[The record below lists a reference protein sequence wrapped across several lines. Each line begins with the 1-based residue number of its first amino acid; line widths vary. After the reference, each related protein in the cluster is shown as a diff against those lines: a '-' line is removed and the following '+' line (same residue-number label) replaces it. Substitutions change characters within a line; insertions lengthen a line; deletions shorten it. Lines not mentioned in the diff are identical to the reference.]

1 MTLHGDEI
9 HFMDQGMLGENVE
22 TMEQNQMIQKFQNFL
37 NNWNVDHQFIYRE
50 QLINN
55 AQTEKF
61 FLRVSIGDIKKYDEK
76 LIRDIRFKPLR
87 NLPILER
94 AIRDLYVGY
103 NPSFKYDQ
111 SLNFQLQLVSD
122 ENPRFLRELK
132 SDQIGKIVHI
142 SGIIISAGSIQIK
155 AKSVLMKCGSCKTE
169 KREEIEKGL
178 NGFYLPAYCDI
189 NKNTG
194 DKCAPN
200 PFVVLAEESE
210 YIDMQV
216 LKIQE
221 SPENLPTGEIP
232 RTYRILCERFLVDQM
247 IPGNRVAV
255 TGVYTLI
262 ENRTIK
268 STASTRIQ
276 KMPYVYVL
284 GFQVDSLSSRK
295 INPIFSEEQKDMFN
309 KMAKSRN
316 IYKTISD
323 SIAPNILGHP
333 DIKKAIACM
342 LFGGSSKRLPDD
354 TKLRGDINILLYGDP
369 STAKSQFLKYVHQV
383 APISVY
389 TSGKGSSAAGLTVAI
404 IKDPTS
410 RDFQLEGGAFIL
422 ADGGVVCIDEFDKM
436 RPQDRVAIHEAME
449 QQTISVA
456 KAGIT
461 TVLNSRTSIL
471 AAANPI
477 FGTYQE
483 NKRISDQIDLQT
495 TILSRFDCIFIVR
508 DLKNRE
514 MDRKMVDHILSM
526 HSNTGRMIST
536 ESHHNIN
543 ELKNYIA
550 YARNNCSPRLD
561 EQSAKLLQDIYVHQ
575 RDEIRKDEM
584 RGKNKIPLTVRQLE
598 AIIRISESIAKMR
611 LSKVV
616 TKEDVKEAQRLF
628 EVSSLSAMKTG
639 SMGPENNP
647 AIIELVQRIEQD
659 MERTYSS
666 KTSISAQTMR
676 NMFEN
681 KYSDP
686 GAVNLAISNLIRK
699 GILTERKN
707 GKFFYKN

>member
-9 HFMDQGMLGENVE
+9 HFMDQGMLGDNAE
-22 TMEQNQMIQKFQNFL
+22 TIEHNQLTQKFQNFL
-37 NNWNVDHQFIYRE
+37 NNWTVDDQFIYRE
-50 QLINN
+50 MLINN
-55 AQTEKF
+55 AQINRYF
-61 FLRVSIGDIKKYDEK
+61 IRVSLGDIKKFDEN
-76 LIRDIRFKPLR
+76 LNRTIRAKPLKH
-87 NLPILER
+87 LPVLER
-94 AIRDLYVGY
+94 AIKDLYVGY
-103 NPSFKYDQ
+103 NPGVRYEKFPD
-111 SLNFQLQLVSD
+111 FQLQLVSS
-122 ENPRFLRELK
+122 ENPRYLRHLK
-132 SDQIGKIVHI
+132 SDQIGQVVHI

-155 AKSVLMKCGSCKTE
+155 AKNVVMKCGSCKTE
-169 KREEIEKGL
+169 KCEEVEKGL
-178 NGFYLPAYCDI
+178 SGFYLPAYCDI

-200 PFVVLAEESE
+200 PFMVLSEESE

-232 RTYRILCERFLVDQM
+232 RTYRILCERYLVDQV
-247 IPGNRVAV
+247 IPGNRVAI
-255 TGVYTLI
+255 TGVYTLV

-268 STASTRIQ
+268 NTAHTRSQ
-276 KMPYVYVL
+276 KMPYLYVL
-284 GFQVDSLSSRK
+284 GFQIDSLSSRK
-295 INPIFSEEQKDMFN
+295 INPIFTEEQKDMFN
-309 KMAKSRN
+309 KMAKSKN
-316 IYKTISD
+316 IYETISK

-342 LFGGSSKRLPDD
+342 LFGGSSKQLPDD

-436 RPQDRVAIHEAME
+436 RAQDRVAIHEAME

-508 DLKNRE
+508 DLKNKE
-514 MDRKMVDHILSM
+514 MDRKMVDHILNM
-526 HSNTGRMIST
+526 HSKTSQMTSSETPHR
-536 ESHHNIN
+536 IN

-561 EQSAKLLQDIYVHQ
+561 EQSAKILQDIYVHQ
-575 RDEIRKDEM
+575 RDDIRREET

-611 LSKVV
+611 LAKTV
-616 TKEDVKEAQRLF
+616 TAEDVKEARRIF

-639 SMGPENNP
+639 TMGPENNP
-647 AIIELVQRIEQD
+647 AIVELVQRIEQD
-659 MERTYSS
+659 MERVYGS
-666 KTSISAQTMR
+666 KVTINAQQMR
-676 NMFEN
+676 SNYEN

-699 GILTERKN
+699 GILTEKKN
-707 GKFFYKN
+707 GKYYYRN

>member
-1 MTLHGDEI
+1 
-9 HFMDQGMLGENVE
+9 MDQGMFGDNVE
-22 TMEQNQMIQKFQNFL
+22 TLGQNQMSEKFKNFL
-37 NNWNVDHQFIYRE
+37 NNWNVEDQFIYRE

-55 AQTEKF
+55 AQLHRHY
-61 FLRVSIGDIKKYDEK
+61 LRVSLGDIKKYDEK
-76 LIRDIRFKPLR
+76 LMKDIRFKPMT
-87 NLPILER
+87 NLPLLER
-94 AIRDLYVGY
+94 AVKDLYLGY
-103 NPSFKYDQ
+103 NPGAKYNQMPD
-111 SLNFQLQLVSD
+111 FQLQLVS
-122 ENPRFLRELK
+122 EEHPRYLRELK
-132 SDQIGKIVHI
+132 SNQIGQIVHI

-155 AKSVLMKCGSCKTE
+155 AKNVIMKCGSCKTE
-169 KREEIEKGL
+169 KKEDVEKGL

-200 PFVVLAEESE
+200 PFVVLSEESE

-247 IPGNRVAV
+247 IPGNRVGI

-268 STASTRIQ
+268 STASTKMQ
-276 KMPYVYVL
+276 KMPYIYVL
-284 GFQVDSLSSRK
+284 GFQIDSMSSRK

-309 KMAKSRN
+309 KMAKSKN
-316 IYKTISD
+316 IYETISK

-333 DIKKAIACM
+333 DIKKSIACM
-342 LFGGSSKRLPDD
+342 LFGGSSKCLPDN

-461 TVLNSRTSIL
+461 TVLNSRTSII

-508 DLKNRE
+508 DLKNKE
-514 MDRKMVDHILSM
+514 MDRKMVDHILNM
-526 HSNTGRMIST
+526 HASNGRKTSKD
-536 ESHHNIN
+536 SPHQIN

-561 EQSAKLLQDIYVHQ
+561 ERSAKLLQDIYVKQ
-575 RDEIRKDEM
+575 RDEIRKDET

-616 TKEDVKEAQRLF
+616 TKEDVYEARRLF
-628 EVSSLSAMKTG
+628 EVSSLSAMKSG

-659 MERTYSS
+659 VERVYGPKVT
-666 KTSISAQTMR
+666 INAQQMKS
-676 NMFEN
+676 NYEN

-707 GKFFYKN
+707 GKYYYRN

>member
-1 MTLHGDEI
+1 M
-9 HFMDQGMLGENVE
+9 
-22 TMEQNQMIQKFQNFL
+22 
-37 NNWNVDHQFIYRE
+37 
-50 QLINN
+50 
-55 AQTEKF
+55 
-61 FLRVSIGDIKKYDEK
+61 
-76 LIRDIRFKPLR
+76 
-87 NLPILER
+87 
-94 AIRDLYVGY
+94 
-103 NPSFKYDQ
+103 
-111 SLNFQLQLVSD
+111 
-122 ENPRFLRELK
+122 
-132 SDQIGKIVHI
+132 
-142 SGIIISAGSIQIK
+142 
-155 AKSVLMKCGSCKTE
+155 
-169 KREEIEKGL
+169 
-178 NGFYLPAYCDI
+178 
-189 NKNTG
+189 
-194 DKCAPN
+194 
-200 PFVVLAEESE
+200 
-210 YIDMQV
+210 
-216 LKIQE
+216 
-221 SPENLPTGEIP
+221 
-232 RTYRILCERFLVDQM
+232 
-247 IPGNRVAV
+247 
-255 TGVYTLI
+255 
-262 ENRTIK
+262 
-268 STASTRIQ
+268 Q
-276 KMPYVYVL
+276 KMPYIYVL
-284 GFQVDSLSSRK
+284 GLQIDSLSSRK

-309 KMAKSRN
+309 KMAKSKD
-316 IYKTISD
+316 IYDTISR

-333 DIKKAIACM
+333 DIKKSIACM
-342 LFGGSSKRLPDD
+342 LFGGSSKCLPDN

-508 DLKNRE
+508 DLKNKQ
-514 MDRKMVDHILSM
+514 MDIQMVDHILNM
-526 HSNTGRMIST
+526 HANNGRKNLKDSP
-536 ESHHNIN
+536 HHIN

-561 EQSAKLLQDIYVHQ
+561 ERSAKLLQDIYVRQ
-575 RDEIRKDEM
+575 RDEIRKDET

-611 LSKVV
+611 LAKIV
-616 TKEDVKEAQRLF
+616 TEEDVYEARRLF
-628 EVSSLSAMKTG
+628 EVSSLSAMKSG

-659 MERTYSS
+659 VERLYGPKVT
-666 KTSISAQTMR
+666 INAQQMR
-676 NMFEN
+676 SNYEN

-699 GILTERKN
+699 GILTERSN
-707 GKFFYKN
+707 GKYYYRN

>member
-9 HFMDQGMLGENVE
+9 HFMDQGMLGDNIE
-22 TMEQNQMIQKFQNFL
+22 TMEQNQMAQKFQGFL
-37 NNWNVDHQFIYRE
+37 NNWSVDEIFIYRN

-55 AQTEKF
+55 AQLENYF
-61 FLRVSIGDIKKYDEK
+61 IRVSLGDLKAYDEK
-76 LIRDIRFKPLR
+76 LLRDVRMKPLKY
-87 NLPILER
+87 LPILER
-94 AIRDLYVGY
+94 SIKDLYLGY
-103 NPSFKYDQ
+103 NSEVRLDDNI
-111 SLNFQLQLVSD
+111 NFQLQLVSN
-122 ENPRFLRELK
+122 ENPCFLRELK
-132 SDQIGKIVHI
+132 SDQIGKIVHF

-155 AKSVLMKCGSCKTE
+155 AKSVVMKCGSCKTE
-169 KREEIEKGL
+169 KREEVERGM

-200 PFVVLAEESE
+200 PFVILAEESK

-232 RTYRILCERFLVDQM
+232 RTYRILCEKYLVDQM
-247 IPGNRVAV
+247 IPGNRVAI

-268 STASTRIQ
+268 STASTRMQ

-284 GFQVDSLSSRK
+284 GFDVDSLSSRK

-309 KMAKSRN
+309 KMAKSKD
-316 IYKTISD
+316 IYKSISQ

-369 STAKSQFLKYVHQV
+369 STAKSQFLKFVHQV

-483 NKRISDQIDLQT
+483 NKKISDQIDLQT

-508 DLKNRE
+508 DLKNKE
-514 MDRKMVDHILSM
+514 MDRKMVDHILNM
-526 HSNTGRMIST
+526 HSNTGRTSTT
-536 ESHHNIN
+536 ESPHHIN
-543 ELKNYIA
+543 EIKNYIA
-550 YARNNCSPRLD
+550 FARNSCSPRLD
-561 EQSAKLLQDIYVHQ
+561 DRSAKLLQDIYVHQ
-575 RDEIRKDEM
+575 REDIRKDET

-611 LSKVV
+611 LAKTV
-616 TKEDVKEAQRLF
+616 TIEDVKEAQRIF

-647 AIIELVQRIEQD
+647 AIIELVQKIEQD
-659 MERTYSS
+659 IMRTFSPKVNINS
-666 KTSISAQTMR
+666 QQMR
-676 NMFEN
+676 SNFEN
-681 KYSDP
+681 KYADT

-699 GILTERKN
+699 GVLTEKSH
-707 GKFFYKN
+707 GKFYYRN